1 MSRPEPRRS
10 SQIDPS
16 QFGGGDKCPVC
27 EKTVY
32 ISERL
37 ELGDKAIHKTCLKCV
52 ACSMRL
58 TVENYHTH
66 ADQFYC
72 RQHYNEVHFGPSVPN
87 PEVRLARPAGEALR
101 LLDRRAL
108 AVWRACLQALVSHD
122 ARVEEDLSGAK
133 DVTKTLKSQWEQQAE
148 AEREGATPK
157 RPEPRRSSQIDASQF
172 GGGDKCPVCE
182 KTVYIS

>member
-1 MSRPEPRRS
+1 VEEDLSGAKDVTKTLKSQWEQQAEAEREGATPKRPEPRRS

-87 PEVRLARPAGEALR
+87 PEVRLVRPAWEALR

-108 AVWRACLQALVSHD
+108 AGCVLA
-122 ARVEEDLSGAK
+122 GAG
-133 DVTKTLKSQWEQQAE
+133 VA
-148 AEREGATPK
+148 
-157 RPEPRRSSQIDASQF
+157 
-172 GGGDKCPVCE
+172 
-182 KTVYIS
+182 